1 MYGLRKM
8 PTRERNTM
16 GSPSRLCDGVPE
28 LFVAAGIHVSTY
40 STSNSSTPD
49 TREDLSI
56 QAGEDFL

>member
-1 MYGLRKM
+1 
-8 PTRERNTM
+8 M